1 MVTEEQARE
10 ALKRIEDP
18 EVGLN
23 IVDLGLVYDIDVEG
37 STVNVKMTLTSPGC
51 PVGPQLLGGAKLV
64 LQELDEVE
72 EANIELVWEPYWSP
86 DRIDPEYREILGF

>member
-1 MVTEEQARE
+1 MVTEDQARE

-23 IVDLGLVYDIDVEG
+23 IVDLGLVYDIDIDG

-64 LQELDEVE
+64 LIELDEVE

-86 DRIDPEYREILGF
+86 DRVNPEYREILGF